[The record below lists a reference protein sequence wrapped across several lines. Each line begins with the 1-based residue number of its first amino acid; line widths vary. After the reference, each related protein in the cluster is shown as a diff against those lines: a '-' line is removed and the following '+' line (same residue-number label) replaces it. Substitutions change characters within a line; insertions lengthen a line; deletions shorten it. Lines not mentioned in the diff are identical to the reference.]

1 MLVHVGLAL
10 SLGDDAPMI
19 LAASLTIDGKE
30 AVARVAYRLSEV
42 IGLYP
47 ITPATSKDEST
58 DAWAA
63 GALATNFTVSQ
74 GLLLMLPNLY
84 RWAGELRPVAPS

>member
-1 MLVHVGLAL
+1 L
-10 SLGDDAPMI
+10 
-19 LAASLTIDGKE
+19 
-30 AVARVAYRLSEV
+30 AYRLSEV

-47 ITPATSKDEST
+47 ITPATPNGESA

-63 GALATNFTVSQ
+63 GTLTTNFTVSQ

>member
-1 MLVHVGLAL
+1 
-10 SLGDDAPMI
+10 MI

-42 IGLYP
+42 IGLYS
-47 ITPATSKDEST
+47 ITPATPKGESA

-63 GALATNFTVSQ
+63 GALATNFTVSK
-74 GLLLMLPNLY
+74 GLLLMLPNL
-84 RWAGELRPVAPS
+84 

>member
-1 MLVHVGLAL
+1 
-10 SLGDDAPMI
+10 
-19 LAASLTIDGKE
+19 
-30 AVARVAYRLSEV
+30 VARVAYRLSEV

-47 ITPATSKDEST
+47 ITPATPMGESA

-74 GLLLMLPNLY
+74 GLLLLMLSNLY
-84 RWAGELRPVAPS
+84 R